1 MPASQ
6 LGLDNTS
13 PGDDRPL
20 GRSPV
25 SDSLALPPS
34 RHPTS
39 VSVIMCVYLG
49 DRRGPVRDA
58 VSSVLAQTHQD
69 LVLRIFVD
77 GPVTDDVRAYLETLA
92 DPRVRLQFAAMNQ
105 GLAGGLNRLIDESLR
120 DGYDVIARMDA
131 DDICYPDRLE
141 KQLAFLDSHP
151 EVAVVGAGCLEF
163 DEDTGEEFLK
173 VLPSDDRT
181 LKRGLVKRTP
191 FVHPTVAFRAKIF
204 AGGTRYRSDPSEDMH
219 LWVDLARYG
228 WTFANLPEPLV
239 RYRVSNALFARRSS
253 WGKAVTE
260 LTARLR
266 VMREL
271 CMISPGNVAW
281 TAAYLALRLL
291 PLTLV
296 RRAYRYLRPQSARG

>member
-1 MPASQ
+1 
-6 LGLDNTS
+6 
-13 PGDDRPL
+13 
-20 GRSPV
+20 
-25 SDSLALPPS
+25 
-34 RHPTS
+34 
-39 VSVIMCVYLG
+39 
-49 DRRGPVRDA
+49 
-58 VSSVLAQTHQD
+58 
-69 LVLRIFVD
+69 
-77 GPVTDDVRAYLETLA
+77 
-92 DPRVRLQFAAMNQ
+92 
-105 GLAGGLNRLIDESLR
+105 
-120 DGYDVIARMDA
+120 MDA

-173 VLPSDDRT
+173 LLPTDDRT

-191 FVHPTVAFRAKIF
+191 FVHPTVAFRAKVF
-204 AGGTRYRSDPSEDMH
+204 AGGTRYRSYPSEDMH

-239 RYRVSNALFARRSS
+239 RYRVSNALFQRRSS
-253 WGKAVTE
+253 WGKVVTE

-281 TAAYLALRLL
+281 TGAYLALRLL
-291 PLTLV
+291 PLTLA
-296 RRAYRYLRPQSARG
+296 RRAYRYLRPQSTRG